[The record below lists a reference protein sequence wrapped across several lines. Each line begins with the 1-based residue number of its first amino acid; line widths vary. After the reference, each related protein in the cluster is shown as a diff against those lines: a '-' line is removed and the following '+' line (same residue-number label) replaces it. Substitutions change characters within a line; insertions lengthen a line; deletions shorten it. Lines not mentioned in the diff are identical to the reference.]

1 MNAKSCF
8 SCKRYTRNNKDE
20 GFTCS
25 LLHMTC
31 SEYSLW
37 ESKYPI
43 EVYGLEETIKNLEVE
58 KDNVNHPT
66 HYTQGKIEVIEV
78 IEDWELNYLEGNI
91 IKYVARYKYKNKIED
106 LKKAEWYLKRLIK
119 GMIDAN

>member
-1 MNAKSCF
+1 MNETNNFKEEYDEAQKGKEIMSEEKSCQN
-8 SCKRYTRNNKDE
+8 CKFYDGYCDSFKCGE
-20 GFTCS
+20 SF
-25 LLHMTC
+25 
-31 SEYSLW
+31 SLW
-37 ESKYPI
+37 DSIAP
-43 EVYGLEETIKNLEVE
+43 VPE